1 MRWTMRD
8 PRGLRKLPLLM
19 GVATAAIGCAGIA
32 AAQAPAVPAATQ
44 AAPSAVQGTT
54 MSQVVVTAS
63 RANLLGAAITA
74 SQGVATAE
82 EVKLRPIYRI
92 GQIYETVPG
101 LVVTVHS
108 GEGKANQY
116 LLRGFN
122 LDHGTDFASFVDD
135 MPVNRPTNTHGQ
147 GYSDQNFLMPQLVEG
162 IDFTKGPYYAAVG
175 DFGAVGSA
183 HVRLTNELQNQVSA
197 SVGTLGDEDLFGGG
211 TYRFDSDDRLWAAA
225 DVTHVDGPWS
235 PAGEFNKYNLA
246 ARFSHG
252 TDANGFSL
260 TGMYYKSGGRLTTD
274 QSVYAVQDGLIGR
287 YGTLDP
293 SDRSKSERY
302 SLSGHYGVARGDW
315 RFTANVYGIHSTM
328 TLWNDFTHYLFD
340 QVNGDQ
346 EQQDE
351 TRNTYGG
358 DAALSLTSHFGS
370 IRSDTT
376 IGVQDRFDTV
386 YVDRR
391 HTKDR
396 VALNYCELANIDGTA
411 ATPYA
416 ALNYACSADRV
427 RLNDLGL
434 YLENTTRWTPWL
446 RTVLGLREE
455 DYQASDH
462 SLTEGVRDSGSQTLF
477 QPEGSL
483 IVGPWV
489 KTELYLSAGRGFH
502 SDDVRGVFETVP
514 LEGIQNLAVKTPL
527 MAPATG
533 EELGVRTNIIPK
545 VQVQVA
551 VFQEDFS
558 SELGYDQDQGED
570 QASAPSRRQGVE
582 VSGQYRP
589 FPWIE
594 LNTDLAFSKARYN
607 ASLTDLETF
616 GLSGTYIANA
626 PSFIGSFGVL
636 VDNLG
641 PWYGG
646 LQWRDLGPYPV
657 VDGPEYPKDDGYS
670 EVNLDIGYKVS
681 TSFKVQLAI
690 YNLFNTKANAAAYD
704 YTSRLVPNGPE
715 VTGLQVH
722 PLEPISARFT
732 VTATF

>member
-396 VALNYCELANIDGTA
+396 VALDYCELANVDGTA

-416 ALNYACSADRV
+416 AVNYACSADRV

-704 YTSRLVPNGPE
+704 YTSRLVSNGPE